1 MLIDFLYSRLR
12 IILIKKL
19 NDIRKIVEQISLTS
33 YLMDTELDDSSA
45 K

>member
-12 IILIKKL
+12 IILIKKVGSIL
-19 NDIRKIVEQISLTS
+19 KIEAEISLTA
-33 YLMDTELDDSSA
+33 YVMDTEFDDSSA

>member
-1 MLIDFLYSRLR
+1 MIIDFLYSQLR

-19 NDIRKIVEQISLTS
+19 NDIRKIVEQISLTAH
-33 YLMDTELDDSSA
+33 LIDTEFDDNSA

>member
-33 YLMDTELDDSSA
+33 YLMDTEFDDNSA